1 MEILLNLFD
10 KISFENKEKIE
21 VRDMFFIMEPS
32 WSSMDLKNEYKEF
45 PTLLFFLINHPDCE
59 KELQDKLEKFKNN
72 DKQIPLF
79 IIFLRIFSSQS
90 NLKIKYK
97 KESPIYKIISEEL
110 ETQILTYLK
119 EKKNIKNMD
128 WIGLLTD
135 IESKFINPKIKKI
148 YNYFKNLCSF
158 ELNNCSNELILKNM
172 IQNFISL
179 ILPKIFSGEVDKIFE
194 EDIFNEKSVSQY
206 LTDFNKKL
214 CLEIEK
220 TEKEKTQLYSNNL
233 KESFQKILKLWER
246 PNMKKLNYNFVDS
259 INEDIRNE
267 KEENTKKLFNSK
279 IEQLKNKINSLKKNQ
294 KEYINCYNI
303 LTKGIND
310 IGEFHKHIKY
320 LIEIRKKLT
329 EFLNPFSKKKKK
341 KKEGLDYYSIEIL
354 QKELSS
360 ELIILPINFT
370 IKLERESYIYIP
382 INKIEQ
388 SNIKIN
394 IKDNSRPIKV
404 HIEKKIIEKLD
415 EDIVE
420 EFIENTSKELNKC
433 NSDGEKCIRNLN
445 YKKIKIDDVEFEID
459 KTNNDYIQTLNNIF
473 NQLYKIL
480 KEYTSSEEKQKVIII
495 ENNIKKL
502 TQIRRD
508 LEKMEF
514 TSPIF
519 IDGIGKPK
527 KTEEVLIYL
536 KQFKTDLLNIFNK
549 IKKTMRIKED
559 VNKII
564 QQIMSNFDDSIV
576 LYDLR
581 NIDDLSFEIEIDES
595 KLENNNNNLYPYIS
609 KEDNKLYFNLFEY
622 NWEMEPIIPSLYE
635 NEKYI
640 FNIVS
645 FVDSSLKVKI
655 EMGSDIQEQFS
666 VSNIL
671 EPLTPISIFFK
682 VPGMDIEKPIEKEY
696 KGILIVTSIDNVK
709 SQASIYLNFKFQY
722 YPLIVLFNGLDNEYE
737 MKANKLL
744 LLKDKIYV
752 GSVIFFQ
759 IEIEGFHPNKDFY
772 NGRIERI
779 SLEDN
784 NVEKPVIKTDKND
797 FSIIIPSID
806 NNGSKLHGLFN
817 IYITEKLII
826 PIEINAEIKNKKLY
840 LASYDYINGVCIKN
854 KYDLYLYRKFKGYTL
869 HIIVGLKDNL
879 EHELEVKVPNNK
891 NIQFILINCE
901 NKIKFNSFYIVD
913 IKIVLG
919 NLINEPNN
927 EKFSLIFI
935 VDGIQ
940 HPLKCNMYYDTSE
953 SFIDKDFSKIPF
965 FYYNKNENDLKQ
977 VKDKICIKEEKVLY
991 TPFFPY
997 IINKNRINKII
1008 FNKRDLQNIIGDKLI
1023 CINKIKNQYDIIPY
1037 EDIKNK
1043 EKDYIKILTLRDG
1056 IPGKFWIPNTYITEE
1071 GSFEFLTPTKEN
1083 IKKAEKDISNLF
1095 SLWDELNYY
1104 YQTNNFYEF
1113 IKYIQKVNYG
1123 KMIEII
1129 KNLNNKIFQN
1139 QKLEECLIIPNKCLE
1154 IIYLRNILFI
1164 IKFIME
1170 KRNDEI
1176 NEYNYFCIDYS
1187 ILNKIREEKFK
1198 NYNEKKFIDNF
1209 YILFEKKRK
1218 KKIINGYLL
1227 KIKNLQKKK
1236 KKHFIK
1242 QKLTMRN

>member
-1 MEILLNLFD
+1 M
-10 KISFENKEKIE
+10 
-21 VRDMFFIMEPS
+21 
-32 WSSMDLKNEYKEF
+32 
-45 PTLLFFLINHPDCE
+45 
-59 KELQDKLEKFKNN
+59 
-72 DKQIPLF
+72 
-79 IIFLRIFSSQS
+79 
-90 NLKIKYK
+90 
-97 KESPIYKIISEEL
+97 
-110 ETQILTYLK
+110 
-119 EKKNIKNMD
+119 
-128 WIGLLTD
+128 
-135 IESKFINPKIKKI
+135 
-148 YNYFKNLCSF
+148 
-158 ELNNCSNELILKNM
+158 
-172 IQNFISL
+172 
-179 ILPKIFSGEVDKIFE
+179 
-194 EDIFNEKSVSQY
+194 
-206 LTDFNKKL
+206 
-214 CLEIEK
+214 
-220 TEKEKTQLYSNNL
+220 
-233 KESFQKILKLWER
+233 
-246 PNMKKLNYNFVDS
+246 
-259 INEDIRNE
+259 
-267 KEENTKKLFNSK
+267 
-279 IEQLKNKINSLKKNQ
+279 
-294 KEYINCYNI
+294 
-303 LTKGIND
+303 
-310 IGEFHKHIKY
+310 
-320 LIEIRKKLT
+320 
-329 EFLNPFSKKKKK
+329 
-341 KKEGLDYYSIEIL
+341 
-354 QKELSS
+354 
-360 ELIILPINFT
+360 
-370 IKLERESYIYIP
+370 ERESYIYIP

-671 EPLTPISIFFK
+671 EPLTPILIFFK

-696 KGILIVTSIDNVK
+696 KGKLIVTSIDNVK
-709 SQASIYLNFKFQY
+709 SQASINLNFKFQY

-977 VKDKICIKEEKVLY
+977 VKDINCIKEEKVLY

-997 IINKNRINKII
+997 IINKNK
-1008 FNKRDLQNIIGDKLI
+1008 
-1023 CINKIKNQYDIIPY
+1023 
-1037 EDIKNK
+1037 
-1043 EKDYIKILTLRDG
+1043 
-1056 IPGKFWIPNTYITEE
+1056 
-1071 GSFEFLTPTKEN
+1071 
-1083 IKKAEKDISNLF
+1083 
-1095 SLWDELNYY
+1095 
-1104 YQTNNFYEF
+1104 
-1113 IKYIQKVNYG
+1113 
-1123 KMIEII
+1123 
-1129 KNLNNKIFQN
+1129 
-1139 QKLEECLIIPNKCLE
+1139 
-1154 IIYLRNILFI
+1154 
-1164 IKFIME
+1164 
-1170 KRNDEI
+1170 
-1176 NEYNYFCIDYS
+1176 
-1187 ILNKIREEKFK
+1187 
-1198 NYNEKKFIDNF
+1198 
-1209 YILFEKKRK
+1209 
-1218 KKIINGYLL
+1218 
-1227 KIKNLQKKK
+1227 
-1236 KKHFIK
+1236 
-1242 QKLTMRN
+1242 